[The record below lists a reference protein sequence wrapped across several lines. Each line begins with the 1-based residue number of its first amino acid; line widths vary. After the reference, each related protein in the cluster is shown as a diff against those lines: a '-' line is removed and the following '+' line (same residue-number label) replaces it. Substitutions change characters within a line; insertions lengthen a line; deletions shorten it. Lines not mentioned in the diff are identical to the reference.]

1 MKALIVLIT
10 ICITLLSFTTSPPKL
25 RKGKNKA
32 FTRGEK
38 LTYRVH
44 YGLINAGEAVLE
56 VKGDSTIIGKRKT
69 LHLVGNGKSLGAFNW
84 FFKVRDN
91 YESYLDEESLMPW
104 LFIRNVEEGSYKLD
118 RTVLFNQYK
127 KKAVVDDSTYVVP
140 AYCQDLLSAFYY
152 ARTLDLENLAL
163 NDTVSINTF
172 FDKENYQLMIKYIGK
187 DTLDSDIGDIRCLKF
202 RPLLQVGRVF
212 KEEEDMTVW
221 ISDDPNKVPVR
232 VQANVVVGSIKM
244 DLNDTEGLL
253 HKLAKVKD

>member
-1 MKALIVLIT
+1 MKVTLVILS
-10 ICITLLSFTTSPPKL
+10 ICVTLLSFTTPPPKL

-56 VKGDSTIIGKRKT
+56 VKEDSTIIGKRKT
-69 LHLVGNGKSLGAFNW
+69 LHLVGKGKSLGAFNW

-104 LFIRNVEEGSYKLD
+104 LFIRNVEEGNYKLD
-118 RTVLFNQYK
+118 RTVLFNQYE
-127 KKAVVDDSTYVVP
+127 KKAVVDDSAYVVP

-172 FDKENYQLMIKYIGK
+172 FDNENYPLMIKYIGK

-244 DLNDTEGLL
+244 DLNETEGLL
-253 HKLAKVKD
+253 HKLAKAKD